1 MRVRDE
7 IRVFTGNG
15 NPVLAQAICDHLKIP
30 LGKAEIA
37 RFSNENISV
46 QILDNVRERDVFVV
60 QPLSTPVSENLLE
73 LLIMMD
79 ALRSASARRITAVIP
94 YYSYARSDKKDK
106 PRISITGRLI
116 ADLLETAGANRLLT
130 MTLHSE
136 QVQGFFRCQADH
148 LSATPILSDYFRS
161 LNLENCVALAAD
173 AGSARRAGPYATR
186 LNIPLAFVD
195 KRRISDTEV
204 EVRAIVGDVK
214 GKRVLYFDD
223 EIARGTS
230 LLETVRLLQGFGVAG
245 IYVGATHG
253 VFTGDAVERIEASP
267 VAKVVVTD
275 TVPLPTGRRC
285 DKIVQ
290 LSVAPLF
297 GEAIQR
303 IHTGESV
310 SEIFE

>member
-1 MRVRDE
+1 VRVRDE